1 VRCSDC
7 GRMVKPVVA
16 LDIDGTLARYHEAL
30 VEFIINYTDTE
41 PGPGVPCPGRTAERI
56 GGDFGDWV
64 CFAFRLDRRT
74 YRDIKLAFRQGGQ
87 KRFMPAY
94 PYASE
99 LAYAAADESAEVW
112 VTTSRPYLR
121 LDNVDP
127 DTREWLRRAEVPW
140 NYMVYGEDK
149 YERLA
154 ELVEPERVVLVL
166 DDLPEM
172 YDQASQAFGP
182 EVPVLRQ
189 NGWNRGA
196 EDGRT
201 AVDDLLDARALLV
214 QRTQQWYQQ
223 NSPTK

>member
-41 PGPGVPCPGRTAERI
+41 PGPAVPCPGRTAERI

-112 VTTSRPYLR
+112 VTTSWSWMTFLR
-121 LDNVDP
+121 CT
-127 DTREWLRRAEVPW
+127 TRLLKPSGLRSRSSA
-140 NYMVYGEDK
+140 
-149 YERLA
+149 RT
-154 ELVEPERVVLVL
+154 
-166 DDLPEM
+166 
-172 YDQASQAFGP
+172 
-182 EVPVLRQ
+182 
-189 NGWNRGA
+189 
-196 EDGRT
+196 DGIEARRT
-201 AVDDLLDARALLV
+201 AGRPWTIFW
-214 QRTQQWYQQ
+214 TQGLC
-223 NSPTK
+223 